1 MLPEP
6 TLPASLLCLLNELRP
21 CFTVP
26 GFVTFCGLV
35 AGLAGRVRRR
45 TVVGMLLGGALQHVW
60 PHDRAHYFFARARWE
75 LDQLGLAVAQL
86 VVLLVVPPGADLR
99 VAVDDS
105 VFRRSGRTVH
115 GAGWQHD
122 GSSPSRNK
130 LSYGNCFVTAAILAD
145 LPFCSRTVG
154 LPVLARLHLPG
165 KGKGPGKVE
174 MAAALVS
181 QLALAFPGRLV
192 HVVADAVYH
201 GPALRTL
208 PGNVTWTC
216 RIPRNAVLYALAPPR
231 TGRRG
236 RPRTKG
242 ERLGTAGDLAA
253 TAAWATVTV
262 PGYRRQDIKHV
273 AEVTC
278 LWYGSWHTR
287 TVRLILSRD
296 QRTASG
302 YDLALV
308 TTDLA
313 AAPAALVTR
322 YAARW
327 GIEQAF
333 ADARNVLGAG
343 EARNRVRRA
352 VERTVPFALLAHTLI
367 ICWYARSGHD
377 PADVDDRRAAQ
388 PWYQAKTEPAFED
401 MLIKLRRTMI
411 AARFSPS
418 RPGQPAD
425 DQIRAVLAAWDAAA
439 A

>member
-1 MLPEP
+1 
-6 TLPASLLCLLNELRP
+6 
-21 CFTVP
+21 
-26 GFVTFCGLV
+26 
-35 AGLAGRVRRR
+35 
-45 TVVGMLLGGALQHVW
+45 MLLL
-60 PHDRAHYFFARARWE
+60 
-75 LDQLGLAVAQL
+75 
-86 VVLLVVPPGADLR
+86 VPPGADLR

-105 VFRRSGRTVH
+105 VFRRSGRKVH

-122 GSSPSRNK
+122 GSSPSGNK
-130 LSYGNCFVTAAILAD
+130 LSYGNCFVTAAILVH
-145 LPFCSRTVG
+145 LPFCSREVG

-165 KGKGPGKVE
+165 KGAGPGKVE
-174 MAAALVS
+174 TAAALVS
-181 QLALAFPGRLV
+181 QLALAFPARLV
-192 HVVADAVYH
+192 HVVADAAYH

-208 PGNVTWTC
+208 PENVTWTC

-231 TGRRG
+231 TGKRG

-242 ERLGTAGDLAA
+242 ERPGTADDLAA
-253 TAAWATVTV
+253 AAAWATVTV
-262 PGYRRQDIKHV
+262 TAYGRRETRHV
-273 AEVTC
+273 AEITC

-296 QRTASG
+296 ERTASG

-308 TTDLA
+308 TTDLDA
-313 AAPAALVTR
+313 SPAALVTR

-352 VERTVPFALLAHTLI
+352 VERTVPFALLVHTLI
-367 ICWYARSGHD
+367 IIWYARYGHD

-388 PWYQAKTEPAFED
+388 PWYRTKTEPAFED

-418 RPGQPAD
+418 RPGQPAPE
-425 DQIRAVLAAWDAAA
+425 QIRAVLAAWEAAA